1 MIFTGCGLCVTLFIT
16 LESTQTFTSASWL
29 ESFRDG
35 KMREV
40 TECDSRV
47 TTKNSPEVIVDGVW
61 CALFSR
67 DILPVL
73 AAPETGKRY

>member
-35 KMREV
+35 KTREV
-40 TECDSRV
+40 TECGSQV
-47 TTKNSPEVIVDGVW
+47 TTKHSPEVIVDGAW
-61 CALFSR
+61 SASFSR
-67 DILPVL
+67 DILSVL
-73 AAPETGKRY
+73 AAPETGKRH